1 MAVLSLLDAT
11 ARARARASVPIARR
25 AFALDFRRAFAPRA
39 SRRDAAATRARVS
52 KCRGDS
58 IRVRASRATRAMRR
72 AVASSATTL
81 ARRAY
86 RAEASP
92 ADRARALALS
102 APLGFVAG
110 AFGACVGVGG
120 GALIAPVV
128 ASAAKTVPQRVVS
141 GTSLVA
147 VVGTASASAGTFA
160 REGLTDYAAAALL
173 GGAATLSAPLGAR
186 MTARMD
192 CAALRRTLAWFLA
205 GAAPM
210 VPLKAVALRARES
223 GEGGKEKFDAAASA
237 PTLVAV
243 GATAGFA
250 SGLLGIGGGTLVT
263 PLLALVSPLPQ
274 AAVLGTSL
282 LAMLPPSVVALGTHY
297 RMGNVD
303 PRMGA
308 ALAVGTALGGAF
320 GSSFAVDAPRGALE
334 AVFFFGMLFLS
345 NRTFRSLRK

>member
-1 MAVLSLLDAT
+1 MAELSLLDAT
-11 ARARARASVPIARR
+11 LRARARPSVPIARR

-160 REGLTDYAAAALL
+160 REGLTDHAAAALL
-173 GGAATLSAPLGAR
+173 GGAAVVVIPCPRGQ
-186 MTARMD
+186 
-192 CAALRRTLAWFLA
+192 
-205 GAAPM
+205 
-210 VPLKAVALRARES
+210 RARRVQRAHATAD
-223 GEGGKEKFDAAASA
+223 GGRAAAQVDQA
-237 PTLVAV
+237 RHLV
-243 GATAGFA
+243 
-250 SGLLGIGGGTLVT
+250 LGGPDVL
-263 PLLALVSPLPQ
+263 
-274 AAVLGTSL
+274 AAVLRLGDVGDREVQAAGVL
-282 LAMLPPSVVALGTHY
+282 QLRVIGHGVGAPPQA
-297 RMGNVD
+297 
-303 PRMGA
+303 
-308 ALAVGTALGGAF
+308 
-320 GSSFAVDAPRGALE
+320 
-334 AVFFFGMLFLS
+334 
-345 NRTFRSLRK
+345 

>member
-1 MAVLSLLDAT
+1 
-11 ARARARASVPIARR
+11 
-25 AFALDFRRAFAPRA
+25 
-39 SRRDAAATRARVS
+39 
-52 KCRGDS
+52 
-58 IRVRASRATRAMRR
+58 MRR

-210 VPLKAVALRARES
+210 VPLKAVAFRARES

-237 PTLVAV
+237 PALDGGGRDGGIGERAARDRRWDAGDAAAGAGVAV
-243 GATAGFA
+243 AA
-250 SGLLGIGGGTLVT
+250 S
-263 PLLALVSPLPQ
+263 
-274 AAVLGTSL
+274 
-282 LAMLPPSVVALGTHY
+282 
-297 RMGNVD
+297 
-303 PRMGA
+303 
-308 ALAVGTALGGAF
+308 
-320 GSSFAVDAPRGALE
+320 RGARDVVVGDAS
-334 AVFFFGMLFLS
+334 AVRRRARDAL
-345 NRTFRSLRK
+345 